1 MRARLLFSVIA
12 VLLLLPAT
20 AWAQDSSDN
29 ICHIDPTAEEC
40 LPIEGEEFERD
51 EDEDV
56 DEDVEAEE
64 EEDLDATV
72 LGRQLAMT
80 GTNAPLAIGLAAALL
95 AIGGLL
101 LVAARRRA
109 AGTDVTE

>member
-1 MRARLLFSVIA
+1 VRARLLFSVIA

-20 AWAQDSSDN
+20 AWAQESSDN

-40 LPIEGEEFERD
+40 LPIEGGEIERDDD
-51 EDEDV
+51 EDEV
-56 DEDVEAEE
+56 TEE

-101 LVAARRRA
+101 LMAARRRA
-109 AGTDVTE
+109 AGTDATE